1 MMQCQLQ
8 NRSTIGGITLQ
19 SDFVNCVK
27 CGRAV
32 PNTMYCIYCGSHL
45 SEETIKKGS
54 IIDAR
59 KKIASVPTI
68 SPYLYP
74 DVIELKPEIKPRT
87 ASGYTGTL
95 EPETAN
101 KIRELRKYHLW
112 RIKLCGILVKGRV
125 SRDVFEKV
133 YAEYSEKITEL
144 EGERQSK
151 LSQFQ
156 RQYDEKTAELTE
168 VKQDYEEL
176 KIRTSVGQIPS
187 ETLENNAPEMLERI
201 EALTSETELL
211 TERLKKLK
219 NLLDEIPLDEIEEL
233 GGILRLSL
241 ESLDALVTDGVLNAE
256 LEERLRRDLEG
267 FKALFNTS
275 GYYYYDKALME
286 EMDLIE
292 ARYKVG
298 EISPA
303 EMEDLKKETLKRF
316 RGS

>member
-1 MMQCQLQ
+1 M
-8 NRSTIGGITLQ
+8 Q

-45 SEETIKKGS
+45 SEENIKKGP
-54 IIDAR
+54 IIEAR

-74 DVIELKPEIKPRT
+74 DLIELKPEIKPRT
-87 ASGYTGTL
+87 ASGYTGIL
-95 EPETAN
+95 EPETAH
-101 KIRELRKYHLW
+101 KIRELRKYHIW
-112 RIKLCGILVKGRV
+112 RIKLCGILVEGRV

-133 YAEYSEKITEL
+133 YAEYSAEITGL

-211 TERLKKLK
+211 TERLKKLTD
-219 NLLDEIPLDEIEEL
+219 LLDEIPLNEVEEL

-241 ESLDALVTDGVLNAE
+241 ESLEALVTDGVLTAE
-256 LEERLRRDLEG
+256 LEERLRRGLEV
-267 FKALFNTS
+267 FKAIFDAS
-275 GYYYYDKALME
+275 GHYHYDKALME

>member
-1 MMQCQLQ
+1 MQ
-8 NRSTIGGITLQ
+8 R
-19 SDFVNCVK
+19 DFVNCAK

-32 PNTMYCIYCGSHL
+32 PNTMYCIYCGSPL
-45 SEETIKKGS
+45 SGENIKKGP
-54 IIDAR
+54 IVDAR
-59 KKIASVPTI
+59 KKIARVPTI

-74 DVIELKPEIKPRT
+74 DFIELKPETEPRT
-87 ASGYTGTL
+87 ASGYTGIL
-95 EPETAN
+95 EPEIAH
-101 KIRELRKYHLW
+101 KIRELRKYHVW
-112 RIKLCGILVKGRV
+112 RIKLCEILVEGRV

-133 YAEYSEKITEL
+133 YGEYSKEITEL

-151 LSQFQ
+151 LSHFQ
-156 RQYDEKTAELTE
+156 RLYDEKTVELKE
-168 VKQDYEEL
+168 LKRDYEEL

-187 ETLENNAPEMLERI
+187 KTLETNGPKMLERI
-201 EALTSETELL
+201 EALASETKLL
-211 TERLKKLK
+211 TERLKKLTD
-219 NLLDEIPLDEIEEL
+219 LLDEIPLNEVEEL

-241 ESLDALVTDGVLNAE
+241 NALEPLVTDGVLNEE

-267 FKALFNTS
+267 FKTIFTGS
-275 GYYYYDKALME
+275 GYYHYDEALME

-303 EMEDLKKETLKRF
+303 EMGDLKKETLNRF